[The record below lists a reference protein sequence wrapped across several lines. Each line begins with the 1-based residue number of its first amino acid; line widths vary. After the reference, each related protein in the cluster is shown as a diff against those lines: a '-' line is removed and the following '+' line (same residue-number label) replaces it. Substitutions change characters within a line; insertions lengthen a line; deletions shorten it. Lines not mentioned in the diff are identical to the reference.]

1 MFDWDQHQEA
11 ELHPVPITVYTAPAA
26 PAPRGWNGQWLAP
39 IAVAG
44 LAMLAWNAWHAV
56 TPPEQVEVSLAAFGA
71 VSAATA
77 PAPEPLRLVLEVYGP
92 REQARFI
99 DGLARFDNRALFAY
113 AAQIEAD
120 LAAERGP
127 VDADLRDALTLAR
140 QELDRRGLAQSG
152 VNIET
157 P

>member
-11 ELHPVPITVYTAPAA
+11 ELHPVPITVYTAPPA

-44 LAMLAWNAWHAV
+44 LALLAWNAWQTAA
-56 TPPEQVEVSLAAFGA
+56 PAEQVEVSLAAFGVVTAAA
-71 VSAATA
+71 VT
-77 PAPEPLRLVLEVYGP
+77 PEPARLTLEVYGP
-92 REQARFI
+92 REQARFTE
-99 DGLARFDNRALFAY
+99 GLARFDNRALFAY
-113 AAQIEAD
+113 AGQIEAD

-127 VDADLRDALTLAR
+127 VDADLRDALILAR
-140 QELDRRGLAQSG
+140 QELDRRGMAPARG
-152 VNIET
+152 APET